1 MEEKVE
7 SAEESGE
14 ENVDQNN
21 LVFRP
26 LLFRAWEDE
35 VDDPGEGETG
45 KAGRGGDLQDE
56 FLKVEIV
63 VLVRWRQVSVLKTVG
78 WVGHYHLR
86 NLASTP
92 FHQVVDAERRDHFGL
107 VFILVPLHSLQS
119 AIISCSELVPFWVAS
134 LCDEK

>member
-1 MEEKVE
+1 MEQKVE

-21 LVFRP
+21 LIFRP
-26 LLFRAWEDE
+26 LLFWAGEDE

-56 FLKVEIV
+56 LFKVEIV
-63 VLVRWRQVSVLKTVG
+63 VLVPWRQVSVLRTVS

-86 NLASTP
+86 NLTSIP
-92 FHQVVDAERRDHFGL
+92 FHQVVDAERRDDFCL
-107 VFILVPLHSLQS
+107 VFILVP
-119 AIISCSELVPFWVAS
+119 
-134 LCDEK
+134 

>member
-45 KAGRGGDLQDE
+45 KAGRGGNLQDE
-56 FLKVEIV
+56 FFKVDLLIIIFWQSSIETV
-63 VLVRWRQVSVLKTVG
+63 VL
-78 WVGHYHLR
+78 VGHYHLQDS
-86 NLASTP
+86 AIV
-92 FHQVVDAERRDHFGL
+92 FYKVIDAEQGN
-107 VFILVPLHSLQS
+107 
-119 AIISCSELVPFWVAS
+119 
-134 LCDEK
+134 

>member
-7 SAEESGE
+7 STEESGE

-63 VLVRWRQVSVLKTVG
+63 VLVRWRQVSILRTVG

-92 FHQVVDAERRDHFGL
+92 FYQVVDAERRDHFGL
-107 VFILVPLHSLQS
+107 VFILVPSHNLQS
-119 AIISCSELVPFWVAS
+119 AIISCSELIPF
-134 LCDEK
+134 